1 MIDDDID
8 EQPQATNTLTDFNDL
23 HLQQGLDAVR
33 EQVSAAVDACAVPV
47 FPAPLSTADSQ
58 IQGQSAENE
67 ANLGNVKPTLQVQ
80 TTGGQAGAS
89 NTGGQGGGQNPKL
102 TDALARYAF
111 INTTNDVFDYQNSRK
126 FKLNSLKNELG
137 KHYNAWLNSDDRK
150 NIEPDEAEKLLVLH
164 AGTQSPLM
172 SKNCVLLRGE
182 AAIYDLSL
190 NRVISPQ
197 AAQMD
202 YPKEYK
208 NWLENPA
215 RLVVPYENLQFDPTR
230 KIDIDPE
237 YINTFRGYP
246 MQPLKDENGKIL
258 DQPSAHQGCQS
269 IVAMINSLCNGDL
282 PIVRW
287 LLQWLAYPLQNEGA
301 KMHSAVLM
309 ASHIQG
315 SGKST
320 LFEKVMGAIY
330 GNYHRVLT
338 SQQLENTHHNEWID
352 NVSFL
357 FGEEIAT
364 SSNKYNITPYLN
376 AIITAKE
383 VSVNPKHRSAKQVP
397 AYFNMAFASNATVPF
412 PLEGESRRWLV
423 IAPQSKLN
431 EKLATA
437 VHLEIASGGV
447 QAFYTYLLNLPLD
460 DFEHN
465 LPPNTAAKQNLI
477 ESSKASVDFFFEQW
491 AAGETKYKYCTC
503 QTEQLYNAYKVWA
516 GEDLEHKFSKRRFVT
531 EAKKHITLFEIKERQ
546 HWRKPNHETGQS
558 QLFIVGECPVD
569 EVPIAWYGKGIVLF
583 DEAILKGD
591 VPHAKYA
598 C

>member
-8 EQPQATNTLTDFNDL
+8 EQPQASNTLTDFNDL
-23 HLQQGLDAVR
+23 HVQQGLDAVR
-33 EQVSAAVDACAVPV
+33 EQVSAAVDACPVPSV

-58 IQGQSAENE
+58 NQGQGSENE
-67 ANLGNVKPTLQVQ
+67 QIEATVKDGLSIVGGESASK
-80 TTGGQAGAS
+80 TGGS
-89 NTGGQGGGQNPKL
+89 GGGLPAKL
-102 TDALARYAF
+102 ADALTRYAF
-111 INTTNDVFDYQNSRK
+111 ISTTNDVFDYQNTRK

-137 KHYNAWLNSDDRK
+137 KHYQAWLNSDDRK
-150 NIEPDEAEKLLVLH
+150 SIEPHEAEQLLVLH

-215 RLVVPYENLQFDPTR
+215 RLVVPYENLRFDPTR

-246 MQPLKDENGKIL
+246 LQPLRDDDGNLAKHHEVYE
-258 DQPSAHQGCQS
+258 QCRS

-282 PIVRW
+282 EISEW
-287 LLQWLAYPLQNEGA
+287 LLKWLAYPLQNEGA
-301 KMHSAVLM
+301 KLHSAVLM
-309 ASHIQG
+309 ASHVQG

-320 LFEKVMGAIY
+320 LFEKVMGGIY
-330 GNYHRVLT
+330 GNYHKVLT
-338 SQQLENTHHNEWID
+338 SQQLENTHHNEWIE

-364 SSNKYNITPYLN
+364 NSNKYNITPYLN

-383 VSVNPKHRSAKQVP
+383 VGVNPKHRSAKQVP
-397 AYFNMAFASNATVPF
+397 AHFNMAFASNSTVPF
-412 PLEGESRRWLV
+412 PLEGEARRWLV
-423 IAPQSKLN
+423 IAPESKLAPD
-431 EKLATA
+431 LAEA
-437 VHLEIASGGV
+437 VHEEINGGGL
-447 QAFYTYLLNLPLD
+447 QAFYTYLLTLKLD
-460 DFEHN
+460 EFVHN
-465 LPPNTAAKQNLI
+465 APPDTEAKQALI

-491 AAGETKYKYCTC
+491 AAGQTKYKYCTC
-503 QTEQLYNAYKVWA
+503 QAKQLYDAYKTWA

-531 EAKKHITLFEIKERQ
+531 EAKKHSHLFTIEDKQ
-546 HWRKPNHETGQS
+546 HWRKANHEEGRS
-558 QLFIVGECPVD
+558 QLFVVGECPPTD
-569 EVPIAWYGKGIVLF
+569 TPMSWFGSRIALF
-583 DEAILKGD
+583 EESMVGG
-591 VPHAKYA
+591 VPHAKYVP
-598 C
+598 